1 MSEIKKSKQ
10 ILKKSTNQYSD
21 FNIELNKKNEDNFPY
36 KDINLEN
43 ITFNKPNEN
52 IDFENLSFSKPII
65 TTDYNYLGIIGN
77 SLIKEDKV
85 FIWKLDNIEKPI
97 YNYEA
102 KKILTLDFSP
112 DNQSFI
118 LITDNNATHYNINDG
133 KKIVDLTLNNKIN
146 NTICSCFSQPC
157 NFYALATENELLI
170 WDIKKGKILLNF
182 KEKSPMKFINLD
194 ILISISDKG
203 FLKIITIGKQKI
215 LVNCQIENVQ
225 KNTEILTC
233 LTTQDKK
240 KIYYILKQGVYC
252 IDIDYSKGNNYQF
265 KSKSIIKFD
274 DIISNNHISSAK
286 ISQDCK
292 KFIITDYET
301 IFIFDMEKGLISNIL
316 NQQFKDFF
324 YSFTLSKIVLL
335 DDNHI
340 NIKFT
345 KEDENNEK
353 PQINIWLNNTF
364 STIDSFK
371 YIENYSIFLVIVDEH
386 SACIFDCEKG
396 NLIYKWYNPLPMW
409 YKSISLTPEDCDTTL
424 ISVKTTNNLVY
435 IYDYTDGTEILPLIG
450 VNAYTCCFSDDGN
463 NIALGCV
470 EGDIIAMLFNLNDTS
485 ISIPFYNKGNKNL
498 NTTVKFTNNSLYLIC
513 ISENQEPLLFDIENQ
528 NLIKTFK
535 CDVSLDFIN
544 EVNMKHDEIFYV
556 KGYKG
561 KTPIAILFTDK
572 REECLK
578 VFKNC
583 QFIDITND
591 SKYCV
596 THISNKNNQ
605 NENVLYIWDIDLE
618 NYNLISK
625 DIPLDVNENFL
636 FNDNKCM
643 YSVILRF
650 NEKRFVLINLKNGE
664 MIGEII
670 YSQLSQNKNYII
682 ELNVS
687 NQYEDILVLRRY
699 EFK

>member
-52 IDFENLSFSKPII
+52 IDFENLSFSKPTI

-170 WDIKKGKILLNF
+170 WDIKNGKILLNF

-240 KIYYILKQGVYC
+240 KYIT
-252 IDIDYSKGNNYQF
+252 F
-265 KSKSIIKFD
+265 
-274 DIISNNHISSAK
+274 
-286 ISQDCK
+286 
-292 KFIITDYET
+292 
-301 IFIFDMEKGLISNIL
+301 L
-316 NQQFKDFF
+316 NKEF
-324 YSFTLSKIVLL
+324 IVLIL
-335 DDNHI
+335 I
-340 NIKFT
+340 IQ
-345 KEDENNEK
+345 KE
-353 PQINIWLNNTF
+353 
-364 STIDSFK
+364 
-371 YIENYSIFLVIVDEH
+371 
-386 SACIFDCEKG
+386 
-396 NLIYKWYNPLPMW
+396 
-409 YKSISLTPEDCDTTL
+409 
-424 ISVKTTNNLVY
+424 
-435 IYDYTDGTEILPLIG
+435 
-450 VNAYTCCFSDDGN
+450 
-463 NIALGCV
+463 
-470 EGDIIAMLFNLNDTS
+470 II
-485 ISIPFYNKGNKNL
+485 
-498 NTTVKFTNNSLYLIC
+498 
-513 ISENQEPLLFDIENQ
+513 
-528 NLIKTFK
+528 
-535 CDVSLDFIN
+535 
-544 EVNMKHDEIFYV
+544 
-556 KGYKG
+556 
-561 KTPIAILFTDK
+561 
-572 REECLK
+572 
-578 VFKNC
+578 
-583 QFIDITND
+583 
-591 SKYCV
+591 
-596 THISNKNNQ
+596 
-605 NENVLYIWDIDLE
+605 
-618 NYNLISK
+618 
-625 DIPLDVNENFL
+625 
-636 FNDNKCM
+636 
-643 YSVILRF
+643 
-650 NEKRFVLINLKNGE
+650 INLKVNQLLNS
-664 MIGEII
+664 MI
-670 YSQLSQNKNYII
+670 
-682 ELNVS
+682 
-687 NQYEDILVLRRY
+687 
-699 EFK
+699 